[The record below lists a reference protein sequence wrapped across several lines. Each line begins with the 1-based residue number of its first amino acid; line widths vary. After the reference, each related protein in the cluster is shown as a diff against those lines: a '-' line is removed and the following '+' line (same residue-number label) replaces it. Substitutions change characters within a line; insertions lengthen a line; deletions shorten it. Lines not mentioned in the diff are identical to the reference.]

1 MCCTYI
7 INSQQMIR
15 DKCSPVL
22 WCNLHLGM
30 HYCSWGFQC
39 LCHYNRSTVGNKSY
53 FKVFCLHSSG
63 GLFYLYKIT
72 VCVCV
77 CFGAFHGH
85 IAGSCWWSIY
95 TCLTHCTYQ
104 KNPIGTLITRHNSRL
119 IMRVPIIN
127 RLVDTISGIIRA
139 LQLLRTV
146 AGR

>member
-77 CFGAFHGH
+77 FWGLSWPHSRELLVVYIHLFD
-85 IAGSCWWSIY
+85 
-95 TCLTHCTYQ
+95 
-104 KNPIGTLITRHNSRL
+104 TLHLSKKPDRDPHNQTQQPSHYEG
-119 IMRVPIIN
+119 PYH
-127 RLVDTISGIIRA
+127 
-139 LQLLRTV
+139 
-146 AGR
+146 